1 MKRGVMLAICAIFL
15 VMLSSGCAPQEVPI
29 DNVPEPMVEEAPQ
42 EDQPVEEIKEEL
54 IIKEDSVIEEKDD
67 LSFDLPPDE
76 DDSAGWTQTLGP
88 LGGTVIRMISH
99 AGTIW
104 ASLYSG
110 GIYELQTDSSWKQ
123 IAVGYG
129 IPEVRAFDIVTD
141 SKNVNIAYVPEMI
154 AGIAKTTNKG
164 VSWQGLRDH
173 VTRDI
178 EADIFHS
185 HTLALDPEN
194 PKILYV

>member
-1 MKRGVMLAICAIFL
+1 MKSEKLWLSLFFLLCILFL
-15 VMLSSGCAPQEVPI
+15 VGCAQQESEIQPAIPEEMVGDHDQAVQVPKTEI
-29 DNVPEPMVEEAPQ
+29 QEPV
-42 EDQPVEEIKEEL
+42 V
-54 IIKEDSVIEEKDD
+54 EEKDD
-67 LSFDLPPDE
+67 LAFNLPPDE

-88 LGGTVIRMISH
+88 LGGTVIRMIPH

-141 SKNVNIAYVPEMI
+141 SK
-154 AGIAKTTNKG
+154 
-164 VSWQGLRDH
+164 
-173 VTRDI
+173 
-178 EADIFHS
+178 
-185 HTLALDPEN
+185 
-194 PKILYV
+194 